1 MLNSERTT
9 PPMNDH
15 DHSSTSHHH
24 QIPPST
30 RNMPRAPSTSA
41 PPLQGLIMQRHAQQA
56 AQQQAFT
63 SRRGPN
69 MSSSA
74 SIQSSITGI
83 GGGGGGGGGGSSRI
97 PMGGSNQQ
105 QYGMGPMVTRPFSS
119 AHSTGSNSLTS
130 LTPRVRD
137 LGHGSAFNFSGGST
151 GSGGQSQRL
160 NKRRRTE
167 ATPMAAHA
175 MSPNTAFTLNQ
186 GNHSGNRGGQ
196 RWQPRDSG
204 SFSRG

>member
-1 MLNSERTT
+1 MMHTFTNIFLNTT
-9 PPMNDH
+9 YIH
-15 DHSSTSHHH
+15 YFSCEALVLCS
-24 QIPPST
+24 
-30 RNMPRAPSTSA
+30 
-41 PPLQGLIMQRHAQQA
+41 LL
-56 AQQQAFT
+56 FV
-63 SRRGPN
+63 
-69 MSSSA
+69 
-74 SIQSSITGI
+74 GI
-83 GGGGGGGGGGSSRI
+83 IFIIDGGGGGGSSRI